1 MASRLNLHEMFCTIL
16 GNRNV
21 YFDPPPKVLMEY
33 DAIRY
38 SLSKIDNE
46 HANDS
51 VYIQRRR
58 YEVIVITED
67 PESDV
72 VNKVSLLP
80 YCSHDRYYVADGLH
94 HNVFTLYY

>member
-1 MASRLNLHEMFCTIL
+1 MASRLNLHEELCNIL
-16 GNRNV
+16 GSRSV
-21 YFDPPPKVLMEY
+21 YYDPPPKVMMEY

-38 SLSKIDNE
+38 SRTKIDN
-46 HANDS
+46 
-51 VYIQRRR
+51 VYADNRVYSQRNR

-67 PESDV
+67 SESDV

-80 YCSHDRYYVADGLH
+80 YCSHDRHYVADGLH

>member
-1 MASRLNLHEMFCTIL
+1 MASRLNLHEELCNAL

-21 YFDPPPKVLMEY
+21 YYDPPPKVLMEY

-38 SLSKIDNE
+38 SRTKIDN
-46 HANDS
+46 
-51 VYIQRRR
+51 VYADNRVYSQRNR

-67 PESDV
+67 SESAV
-72 VNKVSLLP
+72 INKVSLLP
-80 YCSHDRYYVADGLH
+80 YCSHDRHYVADGLH